1 MTGNTVGAGSRC
13 HHHTVGFHEPVLL
26 QGNAGFVVSVIPKDA
41 CLRKSTICR
50 GQTMTLKQ
58 QLTEDMKTAMR
69 SGDKARL
76 GVIRLMLAA
85 IKQHEVDE
93 RVEQTDAMVLAT
105 LEKMLKQRR
114 DSIQQYSAAKREDLA
129 AVERAEMTV
138 IEAYLPAKLSDAEI
152 DALITAAIASTGASS
167 PRDMGK
173 VVGAVKEKAAGRAD
187 MAVVSGKIKARLAG

>member
-1 MTGNTVGAGSRC
+1 
-13 HHHTVGFHEPVLL
+13 
-26 QGNAGFVVSVIPKDA
+26 
-41 CLRKSTICR
+41 
-50 GQTMTLKQ
+50 MTLKQ

-114 DSIQQYSAAKREDLA
+114 DSIQQYGAAQREDLA
-129 AVERAEMTV
+129 DVERAEVTV
-138 IEAYLPAKLSDAEI
+138 IETYLPAKLSNAEI
-152 DALITAAIASTGASS
+152 DTLIAAAVSSTGANS

-173 VVGAVKEKAAGRAD
+173 VVAEVKAKAAGRAD
-187 MAVVSGKIKARLAG
+187 MAVVSGKIKTILAG